1 MPKRSFFR
9 LAVLL
14 TLLLCLSYTAT
25 LAQPVPT
32 GSVQIVVNRDNVNIR
47 MAPALGAELAGSVNA
62 GYATSANGRS
72 PDNQWLRIDYVGQEA
87 WVGVPV
93 VSVLSGDIN
102 SLPIGDPRT
111 IPYGGFES
119 PRSGPSDASSPVSG
133 RLAISGLR
141 LRAGPST
148 AYPVLA
154 NPPRYTVF
162 PILGRTANNVWVQV
176 NFEGTLGWVRTEWVE
191 IQNAASVL
199 DLPID
204 GIVASAPP
212 ASQDTQDNYI
222 GMLQLM
228 LDRINIAQTSLDQ
241 IRGTWTTVALGQ
253 RSACQ
258 NFPARPTDINI
269 PNPLLAAFYPTL
281 EPLRVD
287 FNNAMSNVRLAIDL
301 WIEACGQPSPP
312 SGVVGEATVIGA
324 LNAIQAADTLF
335 ADLRRRLTALIPN
348 ITIGAD
354 ECLFTFE
361 DQFDVL
367 KVITVGQL
375 VRDVLSPRKTV
386 TGYCLDASA
395 GQSIRIEFLEIKG
408 NITPLVSLSPFDNP
422 TNFLGVGR
430 NLLGESVLTVGPVP
444 IAATGRYLL
453 VIADAADNR
462 TEALNSDYALL
473 VTDLTGQTIVN
484 PGLGRDPVTGA
495 VIVNPPP
502 EAYVGSGDLTG
513 IGTSGQSGA
522 VATPFTGSSVTCPS
536 LAFSCTQLA
545 SCAEA
550 QACLAA
556 GNFVLD
562 PDGNG
567 IPCQENLCQ

>member
-1 MPKRSFFR
+1 MSTRLFFR
-9 LAVLL
+9 LAALL
-14 TLLLCLSYTAT
+14 TLACLSFAVT

-32 GSVQIVVNRDNVNIR
+32 GSVQVVVNRDNVNIR
-47 MAPALGAELAGSVNA
+47 LAPALGAELAGSVNA
-62 GYATSANGRS
+62 GFVANANGRS
-72 PDNQWLRIDYVGQEA
+72 PDNQWLRIDYIGQEA

-93 VSVLSGDIN
+93 ISVLSGDIN
-102 SLPIGDPRT
+102 TLPIGDPRT

-119 PRSGPSDASSPVSG
+119 PRSGTTTATSAVSG
-133 RLAISGLR
+133 RLALSGLR

-162 PILGRTANNVWVQV
+162 AILGRTANNVWVQV
-176 NFEGTLGWVRTEWVE
+176 TFEGTLGWVRTEWVE

-204 GIVASAPP
+204 GVVASAPP
-212 ASQDTQDNYI
+212 ASEDTQNNYI
-222 GMLQLM
+222 ATLQLM
-228 LDRINIAQTSLDQ
+228 LDRINLAQTSLDQ

-281 EPLRVD
+281 DPLRID
-287 FNNAMSNVRLAIDL
+287 FNAAMSNVRLAIDL

-324 LNAIQAADTLF
+324 LNAVQAADTLF
-335 ADLRRRLTALIPN
+335 ADLRRRITALLPDIS
-348 ITIGAD
+348 IGAD
-354 ECLFTFE
+354 ECLFTFQ

-375 VRDVLSPRKTV
+375 VRDQLTARNTI
-386 TGYCLDASA
+386 TGYCLDATV
-395 GQSIRIEFLEIKG
+395 GQAIRIEFLEIKG
-408 NITPLVSLSPFDNP
+408 NISPLVSLSPFDNP

-430 NLLGESVLTVGPVP
+430 NLLDEAVLTVGPIP
-444 IAATGRYLL
+444 ITINGRFLL
-453 VIADAADNR
+453 IIADQQDNR
-462 TEALNSDYALL
+462 TEALQSDFALL
-473 VTDLTGQTIVN
+473 VTNIAGQTIVN
-484 PGLGRDPVTGA
+484 PGLGIDPVTGA
-495 VIVNPPP
+495 VLVNPPP
-502 EAYVGSGDLTG
+502 GAIVGSGNLTG
-513 IGTSGQSGA
+513 IGDSGQAGA
-522 VATPFTGSSVTCPS
+522 VPTTGATICPS
-536 LAFSCTQLA
+536 MTYTCAQFI

-562 PDGNG
+562 PDSDG
-567 IPCQENLCQ
+567 IPCEENLCR

>member
-14 TLLLCLSYTAT
+14 TLLCWSFGVT
-25 LAQPVPT
+25 LAQPVPS

-47 MAPALGAELAGSVNA
+47 LAPALGAELAGSVNA

-72 PDNQWLRIDYVGQEA
+72 PDNQWLRIDFVGQEA

-93 VSVLSGDIN
+93 ISVLSGDIN
-102 SLPIGDPRT
+102 TLPIGDPRT

-119 PRSGPSDASSPVSG
+119 PRSGTTTATSAVSG
-133 RLAISGLR
+133 RLALSGLR

-162 PILGRTANNVWVQV
+162 AILGRTANNVWVQV
-176 NFEGTLGWVRTEWVE
+176 SFEGTLGWVRTEWVE

-204 GIVASAPP
+204 GVVASAPP
-212 ASQDTQDNYI
+212 ASEDTQNNYVAT
-222 GMLQLM
+222 LRLM
-228 LDRINIAQTSLDQ
+228 LDRINLAQISLDQ

-269 PNPLLAAFYPTL
+269 PNPLLAAFFPTL
-281 EPLRVD
+281 DPLRID

-301 WIEACGQPSPP
+301 WLEACRQPSPP

-324 LNAIQAADTLF
+324 LNAVQAADTLF
-335 ADLRRRLTALIPN
+335 ADLRRRITALLPDIS
-348 ITIGAD
+348 IGAD
-354 ECLFTFE
+354 ECLFTFQ

-375 VRDVLSPRKTV
+375 VRDQLTPRNTI
-386 TGYCLDASA
+386 TGYCLDAA
-395 GQSIRIEFLEIKG
+395 VGQSIRIEFLEIKG

-430 NLLGESVLTVGPVP
+430 NLLGERLLTVGPIP
-444 IAATGRYLL
+444 ITANGRYLL
-453 VIADAADNR
+453 VIADQEDQR
-462 TEALNSDYALL
+462 TEALQSDFALL
-473 VTDLTGQTIVN
+473 VTNIAGLAIVN
-484 PGLGRDPVTGA
+484 PGLGVDPATGA
-495 VIVNPPP
+495 VVVNPPP
-502 EAYVGSGDLTG
+502 QTP
-513 IGTSGQSGA
+513 IGGVLPTPIGA
-522 VATPFTGSSVTCPS
+522 TATCPS
-536 LAFSCTQLA
+536 LAFTCPQLA

-556 GNFVLD
+556 GNFALD
-562 PDGNG
+562 LDSDG
-567 IPCQENLCQ
+567 IPCEENLCQ